1 MFRRISFA
9 FHVTAEDNCVKAKHN
24 ITVALEWTRDEG
36 MSWWRL
42 VAMHNQKH
50 PQFFNVTLPAEMVQ
64 NGKQRR
70 HIGGVRFRWTQVETA
85 PKDVFWSIDNIR
97 LE

>member
-1 MFRRISFA
+1 MSFA
-9 FHVTAEDNCVKAKHN
+9 FHVTAEDNCLQVIHN

-42 VAMHNQKH
+42 VTMYNQEH
-50 PQFFNVTLPAEMVQ
+50 PQFFNITLPTEMIQ
-64 NGKQRR
+64 NGKQTEKR
-70 HIGGVRFRWTQVETA
+70 HIGGIRFRWTQIDTA
-85 PKDVFWSIDNIR
+85 PKEVFWSIDNIR